1 MAVGR
6 FEIMSLVQAAR
17 AYVKVFDKDI
27 LLSTDDFFRTAYR
40 PVREE
45 WVEKWTEA
53 IQTNAK

>member
-1 MAVGR
+1 MAVSR
-6 FEIMSLVQAAR
+6 FEMSLVQAAR

-40 PVREE
+40 PVRDE